1 MYSSL
6 GSGSLPLIPVIKSI
20 SPFDRDLCFSWL
32 GAGRLYPNNT
42 LGCVPAR
49 LEMDS
54 YQKGAH
60 AHVKQNYFQFR

>member
-1 MYSSL
+1 MNHSL
-6 GSGSLPLIPVIKSI
+6 GSSSFLLIPTIKSI
-20 SPFDRDLCFSWL
+20 RPFDRVICFSWL

-54 YQKGAH
+54 YQKGAI
-60 AHVKQNYFQFR
+60 AHVKQYYF

>member
-1 MYSSL
+1 MNHSL
-6 GSGSLPLIPVIKSI
+6 GSSSFLLIPTIKSI
-20 SPFDRDLCFSWL
+20 RPFDRVLCFSWL

-54 YQKGAH
+54 YQKGAI
-60 AHVKQNYFQFR
+60 AHVKQSYL

>member
-1 MYSSL
+1 MNHSL
-6 GSGSLPLIPVIKSI
+6 GSSSFLLIPTIKSI
-20 SPFDRDLCFSWL
+20 SPFDRVLCFSWL

-54 YQKGAH
+54 YQKGAI
-60 AHVKQNYFQFR
+60 AHVKQYYF

>member
-1 MYSSL
+1 MNHSL
-6 GSGSLPLIPVIKSI
+6 GSSSFLLIPTIKSI
-20 SPFDRDLCFSWL
+20 RPFDRVLCFSWL

-54 YQKGAH
+54 YQKGAI
-60 AHVKQNYFQFR
+60 AHVKQYYF

>member
-1 MYSSL
+1 MNHSL
-6 GSGSLPLIPVIKSI
+6 GSSSFLLIPTIKSI
-20 SPFDRDLCFSWL
+20 SPFDRVLCFSWL

-54 YQKGAH
+54 YQKGAI
-60 AHVKQNYFQFR
+60 AHVKQCYF

>member
-1 MYSSL
+1 MNHSL
-6 GSGSLPLIPVIKSI
+6 GSSSFLLIPTIKSI
-20 SPFDRDLCFSWL
+20 RPFDRVLCFSWL

-54 YQKGAH
+54 YQKGAI
-60 AHVKQNYFQFR
+60 AHVKQSYF

>member
-6 GSGSLPLIPVIKSI
+6 GSCFTADTYTIESI
-20 SPFDRDLCFSWL
+20 RPFDRVLCFSWL
-32 GAGRLYPNNT
+32 GAGRLYPYNA

-54 YQKGAH
+54 YQKGAI
-60 AHVKQNYFQFR
+60 AHVKQSYF

>member
-1 MYSSL
+1 MYHSL
-6 GSGSLPLIPVIKSI
+6 GSSSFLLIPAIKSI
-20 SPFDRDLCFSWL
+20 SPFDRVLCFSWL

-54 YQKGAH
+54 YQKGAI
-60 AHVKQNYFQFR
+60 AHVKQ